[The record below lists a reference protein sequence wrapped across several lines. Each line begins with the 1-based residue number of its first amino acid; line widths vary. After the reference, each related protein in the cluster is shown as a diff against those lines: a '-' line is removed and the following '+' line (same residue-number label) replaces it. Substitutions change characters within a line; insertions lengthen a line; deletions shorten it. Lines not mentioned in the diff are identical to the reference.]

1 MKRRLTAAETVSVS
15 SMLFGLFFGAG
26 NLIFPAYMGQAAG
39 RNMLPALLG
48 FLISGVGLPLLAVA
62 ALAITHSDGLQD
74 LSRRV
79 GRGYSY
85 FFTCALYLTIGPFFA
100 IPRCFTVPFETGVA
114 PIVPA
119 DVSPRL
125 ALFLFSLAFFALML
139 FFSLR
144 PGKILMWVGKLLN
157 PLFLLVFAWI
167 MVTALL
173 HPLGSVAAAEP
184 AADYLA
190 APLAKGILEGYNT
203 MDALAGLAFGIVVV
217 NVITSLGVREP
228 GDIAVCTVRSGAFA
242 CLLMALIYAVTVVVG
257 AQSRGAYPV
266 AENGGAALA
275 AIARHYFP
283 GAGAYLFAAMIFFA
297 CLKTAVGLI
306 TSCSETFEKMFP
318 NTLSYRKWVMIFS
331 AASLAFA
338 NIGLTGIIQLS
349 IPVLMMLYPLA
360 MTLIILALTEKYFHA
375 EPLVYRL
382 VTAFALVCAC
392 VDFLAALPAGVRTA
406 LRLDGAVDFLTRV
419 LPFASIGLGWVCPAV
434 FAFCLALVLSR
445 GKKREES

>member
-1 MKRRLTAAETVSVS
+1 MKRRLTASETMSVS

-39 RNMLPALLG
+39 RNMLPALIG

-62 ALAITHSDGLQD
+62 ALATTHSDGLQE
-74 LSRRV
+74 LSGKV
-79 GRGYSY
+79 GKGYSY

-100 IPRCFTVPFETGVA
+100 IPRCFTVPFETGIA
-114 PIVPA
+114 PIVPEG
-119 DVSPRL
+119 VNPRL
-125 ALFLFSLAFFALML
+125 ALFLFTLAFFAVML

-144 PGKILMWVGKLLN
+144 PGKILVWVGKLLN

-173 HPLGSVAAAEP
+173 HPIGSVAQVPP
-184 AADYLA
+184 ADDYLV

-217 NVITSLGVREP
+217 NVITSLGVKDPTDVAR
-228 GDIAVCTVRSGAFA
+228 CTVRSGGFA

-257 AQSRGAYPV
+257 AQSRGVYPI

-275 AIARHYFP
+275 VITRHYFSDE
-283 GAGAYLFAAMIFFA
+283 GAYLFAAMILFA

-306 TSCSETFEKMFP
+306 TSCSETFDKMFP
-318 NTLSYRKWVMIFS
+318 KALSYKKWVVLFS
-331 AASLAFA
+331 VASLAFA

-360 MTLIILALTEKYFHA
+360 MTLIILALTERYFHR
-375 EPLVYRL
+375 EPLAYRL
-382 VTAFALVCAC
+382 VTAFALVCALI
-392 VDFLAALPAGVRTA
+392 DFLGALPASVRAA
-406 LRLDGAVDFLTRV
+406 LHLDGFVAFFVKL
-419 LPFASIGLGWVCPAV
+419 LPFASAGLGWVCPAAI
-434 FAFCLALVLSR
+434 AFCLALLISHIR
-445 GKKREES
+445 KSAKG

>member
-1 MKRRLTAAETVSVS
+1 MKRRLSMAETVSVS

-39 RNMLPALLG
+39 RNMLPALIG

-62 ALAITHSDGLQD
+62 ALATTHSDGLQD
-74 LSRRV
+74 LSGKV
-79 GRGYSY
+79 GKGYSY

-114 PIVPA
+114 PIVPES
-119 DVSPRL
+119 VSPRL
-125 ALFLFSLAFFALML
+125 ALLLFTLVFFALML

-144 PGKILMWVGKLLN
+144 PGKILVWVGKLLN
-157 PLFLLVFAWI
+157 PLFLVVFAWI

-173 HPLGSVAAAEP
+173 NPLGSIAAVEP
-184 AADYLA
+184 VADYA
-190 APLAKGILEGYNT
+190 VAPLAKGILEGYNT

-217 NVITSLGVREP
+217 NVITSLGVEEP
-228 GDIAVCTVRSGAFA
+228 ANVASCTVRAGAFA
-242 CLLMALIYAVTVVVG
+242 CLFMALIYAVTVVVG
-257 AQSRGAYPV
+257 AQSRGVYPLS
-266 AENGGAALA
+266 ENGGAALA
-275 AIARHYFP
+275 VIARHYFP

-318 NTLSYRKWVMIFS
+318 KALSYKKWVVVFS
-331 AASLAFA
+331 VASLAFA

-360 MTLIILALTEKYFHA
+360 MTLIILALTEKYFRA
-375 EPLVYRL
+375 EPLVYKL
-382 VTAFALVCAC
+382 VTAFALVCAL
-392 VDFLAALPAGVRTA
+392 VDFFGALPEGVRTA
-406 LRLDGAVDFLTRV
+406 LRLDGVVSFCTRV
-419 LPFASIGLGWVCPAV
+419 LPFASYGLGWVCPSVA
-434 FAFCLALVLSR
+434 AFCLALVLKYVKA
-445 GKKREES
+445 KKNG